1 MVIQTNPVFLLHPIL
16 VCLDK
21 KAFILNRSMLHSDNE
36 RIQWTSIN
44 RINTNVK
51 WLGLAAFLRPPF
63 RAAGSELAG
72 TPSRG
77 KGLPLHPSQSA
88 LAPIMQVLVVKSFA
102 QITNVTCFAPD
113 STDKVQMESVGTGR
127 RSASYNC
134 NLLGKKLWDN

>member
-1 MVIQTNPVFLLHPIL
+1 M
-16 VCLDK
+16 
-21 KAFILNRSMLHSDNE
+21 DNYKP
-36 RIQWTSIN
+36 N
-44 RINTNVK
+44 KNNVK

-77 KGLPLHPSQSA
+77 KGLPLPPSQSA

-113 STDKVQMESVGTGR
+113 SMDKVKMESARVGTGQ
-127 RSASYNC
+127 RSASYSYNC

>member
-1 MVIQTNPVFLLHPIL
+1 M
-16 VCLDK
+16 DK
-21 KAFILNRSMLHSDNE
+21 YKPNKHKREVVGFGCIFE
-36 RIQWTSIN
+36 TSISC
-44 RINTNVK
+44 
-51 WLGLAAFLRPPF
+51 
-63 RAAGSELAG
+63 GSELSG

-113 STDKVQMESVGTGR
+113 STDKVKMESVGTGR